1 MKPARREAY
10 FSCLKFT
17 VEHSANSIELLCK
30 SVFLLSGRYNNFA
43 VLYAPVSIVS
53 DLDKVAVNSICTIRK
68 YNIDTL
74 HTPYTEKHTSYA
86 AGICI
91 TYQSSDNYISQ
102 TAVSSGQ
109 GAVFERAFF
118 NGSWSRWIRV
128 LISSDL
134 QAGNVAKSVP
144 ANSYVDVP
152 VVFDIPFNAVPS
164 VVASFNGKPATI
176 GQWCYCYVH
185 SIGNSGFSIRI
196 TNATTATTNPS
207 VNWIAVLK

>member
-1 MKPARREAY
+1 MG
-10 FSCLKFT
+10 S
-17 VEHSANSIELLCK
+17 
-30 SVFLLSGRYNNFA
+30 SVCYTNFA
-43 VLYAPVSIVS
+43 GLYAPVSIVS

-74 HTPYTEKHTSYA
+74 HTPYTEKLTSYA

-91 TYQSSDNYISQ
+91 TYQSSDKYISQ